1 MSVGHKYL
9 LDMISTFQ
17 TRHSAPEQP
26 KTSAPEQ
33 PENQRSRGA
42 PALYSRTPGSP
53 NTPAPHSDHLKLLS
67 LATPPKHPNTS
78 RVLLILLVF
87 QLILVLVWC
96 HQLLEQLLHVGG
108 EVLLVQ
114 K

>member
-1 MSVGHKYL
+1 MRSSFEEGVLSSGPL
-9 LDMISTFQ
+9 L
-17 TRHSAPEQP
+17 
-26 KTSAPEQ
+26 
-33 PENQRSRGA
+33 
-42 PALYSRTPGSP
+42 P
-53 NTPAPHSDHLKLLS
+53 NARFAEHPAPHSDHLELLS

-114 K
+114 T

>member
-1 MSVGHKYL
+1 MRSSFEEGVLSSGPL
-9 LDMISTFQ
+9 LPNARFAE
-17 TRHSAPEQP
+17 H
-26 KTSAPEQ
+26 
-33 PENQRSRGA
+33 
-42 PALYSRTPGSP
+42 PAG
-53 NTPAPHSDHLKLLS
+53 PAPHSDHLELLS

-87 QLILVLVWC
+87 QLILVPVWF

>member
-1 MSVGHKYL
+1 
-9 LDMISTFQ
+9 MISTFQ
-17 TRHSAPEQP
+17 TRHSAPEQLP
-26 KTSAPEQ
+26 RPCAKVSKRVFSP
-33 PENQRSRGA
+33 R
-42 PALYSRTPGSP
+42 ALYSRTPGSP

-87 QLILVLVWC
+87 QIILVLVWC